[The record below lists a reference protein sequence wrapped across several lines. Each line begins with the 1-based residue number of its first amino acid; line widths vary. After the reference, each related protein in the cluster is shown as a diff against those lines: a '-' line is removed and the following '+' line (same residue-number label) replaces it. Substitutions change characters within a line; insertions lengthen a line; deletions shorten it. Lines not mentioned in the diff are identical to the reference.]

1 MAKSGLNTSD
11 GSKLLSYII
20 NTQPILKEN
29 IDLPV
34 QGEDIKPIG
43 KIIVDNERYRNAFI
57 NALNLIAV
65 TLITNNNWE
74 NPWEEFTEQGKIN
87 FGQSVREMIVD
98 LVSAQDY
105 NEHRNSATHF
115 LQHEI
120 PDVYNYVYNI
130 NFQKFY
136 KVTVNDTEIAMA
148 FTSETGL
155 YDLISDIYSRL
166 YESYKYDKYQVDKY
180 QLCKRILDG
189 TVPTVTISDFATNTP
204 RQNVAAMKGY
214 SNKLTFRSPNYN
226 PAGLR
231 LASSFDRQRLI
242 INTDFEAQISTEVLA
257 TSYFLNEA
265 DFKTKAALI
274 DGFNDFDTNRLSDLL
289 GSQYE
294 AFTEGDLTKL
304 GNVVGMIIDDNF
316 FRDFYYSLD
325 TRAEESGA
333 TKTTE
338 FYNPETLDN
347 TLWLHVW
354 RIFATSPFA
363 NCICFTKSSNDV
375 TAVDV
380 TPSTASVSVGQNVQ
394 FAATVTTTGICN
406 KSVQWTVDKDSA
418 DNGVTIDVNG
428 LLKVP
433 SDYTKGTQGVYTL
446 TISTALATDEFIEID
461 GIKYTAAAADNSATK
476 QATAIKTLVDAN
488 ATFAAKYTTTT
499 SSGVVTFTEKA
510 GSYGV
515 GKPSIDD
522 SDLSGG
528 TGVVAEAVTTAGVA
542 GATGSITVTAT
553 SIYKP
558 AVTDTAAVT
567 VA

>member
-1 MAKSGLNTSD
+1 MALNTSD

-20 NTQPILKEN
+20 NSDPILQEN

-43 KIIVDNERYRNAFI
+43 QLIMDNGRYRNAFI

-65 TLITNNNWE
+65 TLITQNDWE

-105 NEHRNSATHF
+105 NAHKDSATHF

-148 FTSETGL
+148 FTSEAGL
-155 YDLISDIYSRL
+155 YDLISNIYSRL
-166 YESYKYDKYQVDKY
+166 YESYKYDKYLVDKY
-180 QLCKRILDG
+180 QLCRRIIDG
-189 TVPTVTISDFATNTP
+189 TVPSVAISDFATNTA
-204 RQNVAAMKGY
+204 RQNVAFMKGV
-214 SNKLTFRSPNYN
+214 SNKLAFRSPNYN

-231 LASSFDRQRLI
+231 LATPFDRQRLI
-242 INTDFEAQISTEVLA
+242 INAEMEGTISTEVYA

-265 DFKTKAALI
+265 EFKTKAALI
-274 DGFNDFDTNRLSDLL
+274 DSFSDFDTLRLTETL
-289 GSQYE
+289 GSQYVP
-294 AFTEGDLTKL
+294 FTEGELTKL
-304 GNVVGMIIDDNF
+304 GNVVGMIIDENF
-316 FRDFYYSLD
+316 FKDFYYSLD
-325 TRAEESGA
+325 TQSESSGA

-347 TLWLHVW
+347 TLWLHAW

-363 NCICFTKSSNDV
+363 NAVVFTKTSNDV

-380 TPSTASVSVGQNVQ
+380 DPATATVSVGQKVQ
-394 FAATVTTTGICN
+394 FTADVTTSGICN

-418 DNGVTIDVNG
+418 DNGVQIDVNG
-428 LLKVP
+428 LLDVP
-433 SDYTKGTQGVYTL
+433 SSYTKGTQGIYTL
-446 TISTALATDEFIEID
+446 TISTALATDEFIIID
-461 GIKYTAAAADNSATK
+461 GIKYTAAASDNSASK
-476 QATAIKTLVDAN
+476 QATAIKTLLEAN
-488 ATFAAKYTTTT
+488 TTFAAKYTTTAT
-499 SSGVVTFTEKA
+499 SGVVTFTEKA
-510 GSYGV
+510 GSYGI

-522 SDLSGG
+522 SDLTGG
-528 TGVVAEAVTTAGVA
+528 TGVVAEAVSTAGVS

-553 SIYKP
+553 SIYKSS
-558 AVTDTAAVT
+558 VSDTATVT

>member
-1 MAKSGLNTSD
+1 MALNTSD

-20 NTQPILKEN
+20 NSDPILQEN

-43 KIIVDNERYRNAFI
+43 QLIMDNGRYRNAFI

-65 TLITNNNWE
+65 TLITQNDWE

-87 FGQSVREMIVD
+87 FGQSVREMVVD
-98 LVSAQDY
+98 LVTAQDY
-105 NEHRNSATHF
+105 NLHKDSATHF

-148 FTSETGL
+148 FTSESGL
-155 YDLISDIYSRL
+155 YDLISNIYSRL
-166 YESYKYDKYQVDKY
+166 YESYKYDKYLVDKY
-180 QLCKRILDG
+180 QLCRRIIDG
-189 TVPTVTISDFATNTP
+189 TVPTVAVPDFATNTA
-204 RQNVAAMKGY
+204 RQNVAFMKGV
-214 SNKLTFRSPNYN
+214 SNKLAFRSPNYN

-231 LASSFDRQRLI
+231 LASPFDRQRLI
-242 INTDFEAQISTEVLA
+242 INAEMEGTISTEVYA
-257 TSYFLNEA
+257 TSYFLNQAE
-265 DFKTKAALI
+265 FKTKAALI
-274 DGFNDFDTNRLSDLL
+274 DSFSDFDSLRLAETLR
-289 GSQYE
+289 SQYIP
-294 AFTEGDLTKL
+294 FTDGEVSKL
-304 GNVVGMIIDDNF
+304 QNVLAMIIDDNF
-316 FRDFYYSLD
+316 FKDFYYSLD
-325 TRAEESGA
+325 TQSESTGA
-333 TKTTE
+333 TKSTE

-363 NCICFTKSSNDV
+363 NAVVFTKTANDV

-380 TPSTASVSVGQNVQ
+380 DPATATVSVGQKVQ
-394 FAATVTTTGICN
+394 FTADVTTSGICN

-418 DNGVTIDVNG
+418 DNGVKIDVNG
-428 LLKVP
+428 LLDVP
-433 SDYTKGTQGVYTL
+433 STYTKGTQGVYTL
-446 TISTALATDEFIEID
+446 TISTALATDEFITID
-461 GIKYTAAAADNSATK
+461 GIKYTAAAADNSAAK
-476 QATAIKTLVDAN
+476 QATAIKTLLEAN
-488 ATFAAKYTTTT
+488 TTFAAKYTTTAT
-499 SSGVVTFTEKA
+499 SGVVTFTEKA
-510 GSYGV
+510 GSYGI

-528 TGVVAEAVTTAGVA
+528 TGVVAEAVSTAGVA

-553 SIYKP
+553 SIYKSS
-558 AVTDTAAVT
+558 VSDTATVT

>member
-1 MAKSGLNTSD
+1 MKGLNTSN

-20 NTQPILKEN
+20 NTDPVLKEN

-34 QGEDIKPIG
+34 QGQDIKPIG
-43 KIIVDNERYRNAFI
+43 KIIVDNDRYRNSFI
-57 NALNLIAV
+57 NALNVIAV
-65 TLITNNNWE
+65 TLISRNDWE
-74 NPWEEFTEQGKIN
+74 NPWEEFTEQGRIDY
-87 FGQSVREMIVD
+87 GQSVREMIVD
-98 LVSAQDY
+98 LVTAQDY
-105 NEHRNSATHF
+105 NAHKDSATHF
-115 LQHEI
+115 LEHEI

-148 FTSETGL
+148 FTSESGL
-155 YDLISDIYSRL
+155 YDLIENIYSRL

-189 TVPTVTISDFATNTP
+189 TVPTVTIADFATNTP
-204 RQNVAAMKGY
+204 RQNVSAMKGY
-214 SNKLTFRSPNYN
+214 SNKMIFRSPKYN

-231 LASSFDRQRLI
+231 LATPFDRQRLI
-242 INTDFEAQISTEVLA
+242 INTDMEAQISTEVLA

-265 DFKTKAALI
+265 EFKTKAALI
-274 DGFNDFDTNRLSDLL
+274 DGFNDFDTDRLSSLL

-294 AFTEGDLTKL
+294 AFTDGDLTKL
-304 GNVVGMIIDDNF
+304 GNVVGVIIDENF
-316 FRDFYYSLD
+316 FKDYYYALD

-338 FYNPETLDN
+338 WYNPETMDN
-347 TLWLHVW
+347 TLWLHAW
-354 RIFATSPFA
+354 RIFATSPFS

-380 TPSTASVSVGQNVQ
+380 DPSSASVSIGQNVQ
-394 FAATVTTTGICN
+394 FSADVTTTGICN
-406 KSVQWTVDKDSA
+406 KSVQWTVDKDAS

-433 SDYTKGTQGVYTL
+433 SSYVKGTQGVYTL
-446 TISTALATDEFIEID
+446 TISTALATDEWIEID
-461 GIKYTAAAADNSATK
+461 GIKYTAVAADNTAAK
-476 QATAIKTLVDAN
+476 QATAIKTLLEAN
-488 ATFAAKYTTTT
+488 TVFSAKYTTTAL
-499 SSGVVTFTEKA
+499 SGVVTFTEKA
-510 GSYGV
+510 GSYGL

-528 TGVVAEAVTTAGVA
+528 TGVVAEAVSTAGVA
-542 GATGSITVTAT
+542 GGTGSITVTAT

-558 AVTDTAAVT
+558 SVSDTASVT

>member
-1 MAKSGLNTSD
+1 MALNTSD

-20 NTQPILKEN
+20 NQDPVLSEN

-34 QGEDIKPIG
+34 QGESIKPIG
-43 KIIVDNERYRNAFI
+43 KIIVDNGRYKNAFI

-65 TLITNNNWE
+65 TLIEQNDWE
-74 NPWEEFTEQGKIN
+74 NPWEEFTEQGKID

-98 LVSAQDY
+98 LVEAHDY
-105 NEHRNSATHF
+105 NEYRNNATHF

-148 FTSETGL
+148 FTNETGL
-155 YDLISDIYSRL
+155 YNLIQSIYSRL

-180 QLCKRILDG
+180 QLCRRIIDG
-189 TVPTVTISDFATNTP
+189 TIPAVQIANFATNTA

-231 LASSFDRQRLI
+231 LATPFKDQRLI
-242 INTDFEAQISTEVLA
+242 VNTDFEAQISTEVLA

-265 DFKTKAALI
+265 ELKTKGALI
-274 DGFNDFDTNRLSDLL
+274 DGFNDFDTTRLSALL
-289 GSQYE
+289 GNQYV
-294 AFTEGDLTKL
+294 AFTDGELSKL
-304 GNVVGMIIDDNF
+304 ANVVGVIISDNF
-316 FRDFYYSLD
+316 FKDFYYALD

-347 TLWLHVW
+347 TLWLHAW

-363 NCICFTKSSNDV
+363 NAIVFSKDASAVSS
-375 TAVDV
+375 VDV
-380 TPSTASVSVGQNVQ
+380 DPATATVSIGQNVQ
-394 FAATVTTTGICN
+394 LTATVTTTGITN
-406 KSVQWTVDKDSA
+406 KAVEWTVDKDSSLY
-418 DNGVTIDVNG
+418 GVTVDVNG
-428 LLKVP
+428 LVKVP
-433 SDYTKGTQGVYTL
+433 STYTKGTQGVYTL
-446 TISTALATDEFIEID
+446 TISTALAASEFITID
-461 GIKYTAAAADNSATK
+461 GIRYTAASADNTATK
-476 QATAIKTLVDAN
+476 QATAIKTLLDAN
-488 ATFAAKYTTTT
+488 ATFSAKYTTTT
-499 SSGVVTFTEKA
+499 NAGVVTFTEKA
-510 GSYGV
+510 AHYGA
-515 GKPSIDD
+515 GKPSIDS

-528 TGVVAEAVTTAGVA
+528 TGVVAEATTTAGVV
-542 GATGSITVTAT
+542 GGTGSITVTAT
-553 SIYKP
+553 SIFDTTKS
-558 AVTDTAAVT
+558 DTATIT